1 MKRVLFVAGVAII
14 LSSCARMTDIP
25 SVEFEESS
33 YTISK
38 EGGEL
43 IIPATTTGIDQ
54 VRITYRGDE
63 NWEVDP
69 ETGDRVPVDGWCK
82 LVKIIEHYPT
92 RELAEWRSG
101 IVLQI
106 EPNDTGVARDV
117 FISVQSF
124 SKSDMVTVLQEK

>member
-1 MKRVLFVAGVAII
+1 
-14 LSSCARMTDIP
+14 MTDIP

-33 YTISK
+33 YTVESS
-38 EGGEL
+38 GGEL

-101 IVLQI
+101 LELQI
-106 EPNDTGVARDV
+106 EPNNSKIEREAYIT
-117 FISVQSF
+117 VQSITAI
-124 SKSDMVTVLQEK
+124 DMITVVQK